1 MTGWS
6 TDELREI
13 AKADGLTYGTR
24 SPWAMLSM
32 RGCNGKPPMVPGRG
46 PARQRV
52 PQPDDRGAHVPRR

>member
-32 RGCNGKPPMVPGRG
+32 RGCNGKPHDGTGPRPGEA
-46 PARQRV
+46 ARTSTR
-52 PQPDDRGAHVPRR
+52 